1 MRILGIDC
9 GSQITGYGVIESDG
23 TAHSLIAS
31 GVIRTHAGD
40 PLPLRLLDIGRRL
53 REIVAEFKP
62 DEAAVEDTFQAV
74 NARSALKLT
83 HVRGVTLFV
92 MAEAGLPVGEYA
104 PAKIKATVVGHG
116 RADKEQVAWMLRALL
131 RLEGEFA
138 TPDASDAVAVAVCH
152 AVHRPMAAHLG
163 VSR

>member
-1 MRILGIDC
+1 VRILGIDC

-23 TAHSLIAS
+23 TAHKLISA

-40 PLPLRLLDIGRRL
+40 PFAVRLLDIGRRL
-53 REIVAEFKP
+53 REIVDEFKP
-62 DEAAVEDTFQAV
+62 DEAAVEDTFHAT

-83 HVRGVTLFV
+83 HVRGVALFV
-92 MAEAGLPVGEYA
+92 MAEAGLRVGEYA
-104 PAKIKATVVGHG
+104 PAKIKATVVGNG
-116 RADKEQVAWMLRALL
+116 RADKEQVAWMLKALL

-152 AVHRPMAAHLG
+152 AVHRPMAAQLES
-163 VSR
+163 SR

>member
-9 GSQITGYGVIESDG
+9 GSQITGYGVVDTDG
-23 TAHSLIAS
+23 TAHSLVAAGI
-31 GVIRTHAGD
+31 IRTHAGD
-40 PLPLRLLDIGRRL
+40 PLPVRLLDIGRRL
-53 REIVAEFKP
+53 REVVSEYKP
-62 DEAAVEDTFQAV
+62 DEAAVEDTFHAA

-83 HVRGVTLFV
+83 HVRGVALFV

-104 PAKIKATVVGHG
+104 PAKVKATVVGHG

-131 RLEGEFA
+131 RHQGDFP

-163 VSR
+163 ASR

>member
-1 MRILGIDC
+1 VRILGIDC

-23 TAHSLIAS
+23 TTHSLIAS

-40 PLPLRLLDIGRRL
+40 PLPLRLLEIGRRL
-53 REIVAEFKP
+53 REIVVEFKP
-62 DEAAVEDTFQAV
+62 GEAAVEDTFHAA

-92 MAEAGLPVGEYA
+92 LAEAGLPVGEYA
-104 PAKIKATVVGHG
+104 PAKIKATVVGNG

-131 RLEGEFA
+131 GQGSEFS

-163 VSR
+163 ATK

>member
-40 PLPLRLLDIGRRL
+40 PLAVRLLDIGRRL
-53 REIVAEFKP
+53 REIVVEFKP
-62 DEAAVEDTFQAV
+62 VEAAVEDTFHAV

-116 RADKEQVAWMLRALL
+116 RADKEQVGQFAATVRAVKKPEPYKGKGI
-131 RLEGEFA
+131 RYEDEVVRRKQGKK
-138 TPDASDAVAVAVCH
+138 
-152 AVHRPMAAHLG
+152 AAAAAA
-163 VSR
+163 